1 MSSEISIK
9 NYPLCFD
16 RVVKLTCHKGVSSIF
31 MVNTRGVIIAKTT
44 QMTIHS
50 RLKTLLTMQK
60 KQKQIANLFP
70 KKLLF
75 FHSQSSFDD

>member
-1 MSSEISIK
+1 
-9 NYPLCFD
+9 
-16 RVVKLTCHKGVSSIF
+16 
-31 MVNTRGVIIAKTT
+31 MVNTTGVIIAKTT

-50 RLKTLLTMQK
+50 RLKTLLTMRK

-75 FHSQSSFDD
+75 FHLQNYIKRAVLMINQLDWPFEKSKDSRRF